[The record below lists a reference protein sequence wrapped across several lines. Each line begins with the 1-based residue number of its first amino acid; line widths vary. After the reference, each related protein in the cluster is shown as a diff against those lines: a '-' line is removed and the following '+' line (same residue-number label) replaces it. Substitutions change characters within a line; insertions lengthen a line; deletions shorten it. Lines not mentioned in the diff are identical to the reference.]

1 MPIPVG
7 SGTEVDLVQFS
18 PLFPSASRALLCQHL
33 LHLSVVLQPSID
45 AAAKPSLSSQT
56 SILLGTPSHS
66 GGLFLQ
72 EHYCLALGQEEVA
85 DLPLFCVRQRQ
96 EALGHEGTCLVPP
109 KLKECAC
116 EKLIFSPRRTEAEGL
131 RWHDCC
137 PSCFKSRYSDVSSSP
152 PRHWRVR
159 LPLGRRGSTEVREG
173 TAPS

>member
-116 EKLIFSPRRTEAEGL
+116 EKVCGL
-131 RWHDCC
+131 
-137 PSCFKSRYSDVSSSP
+137 P
-152 PRHWRVR
+152 PHIP
-159 LPLGRRGSTEVREG
+159 LPLLFALSTPMEG
-173 TAPS
+173 TSFWDSRGKKGVGD